1 MSLNI
6 RNLVLFAL
14 LCNIALSTCLSPGS
28 HKRSRAHMLRIHE
41 TAEKYF
47 HNQEKTTD
55 TTKVVSNLNA
65 IVQKI
70 SDSVNKATPSII

>member
-1 MSLNI
+1 
-6 RNLVLFAL
+6 
-14 LCNIALSTCLSPGS
+14 
-28 HKRSRAHMLRIHE
+28 MLRIHE

-47 HNQEKTTD
+47 HHQDKTTD
-55 TTKVVSNLNA
+55 TTKVVFNLNT